1 MRTHSARARSLL
13 DRCSD
18 KRRGHTAIR
27 SAAPNCM
34 SEGTVFAQYDVALGR
49 IMQEHGFTYLKP

>member
-1 MRTHSARARSLL
+1 LL

-27 SAAPNCM
+27 SAARNCM
-34 SEGTVFAQYDVALGR
+34 SEGTVFGQYDVALGR